1 MVTHMASDIARALR
15 ERGAIEY
22 GNFQLASGQES
33 NWYVD
38 IKTAMTDPDLLWM
51 VARTI
56 AGQSGFDVVA
66 GVAVGAV
73 PLAVAVSLTSRKPY
87 AIIRRAEKG
96 YGKSGTLIGDVSGR
110 RVLLVEDVVTT
121 GGSVLSGVEVLRQA
135 DATVRDVV
143 CVVDREQ
150 GGEAL
155 LEKAGIRLHS
165 LVRLSELLDKG
176 SPAGQEL

>member
-1 MVTHMASDIARALR
+1 MTRDLARALR
-15 ERGAIEY
+15 ECGAIEF
-22 GNFQLASGQES
+22 GDFELASGQKS
-33 NWYVD
+33 SWYVD
-38 IKTAMTDPDLLWM
+38 IKTAMTDPDLLGM

-73 PLAVAVSLTSRKPY
+73 PLAVAVSLESRKPY
-87 AIIRRAEKG
+87 AIIRREEKG
-96 YGKSGTLIGDVSGR
+96 HGKNGTVIGDVSGR

-121 GGSVLSGVEVLRQA
+121 GGSVLFGVETLRQA
-135 DATVRDVV
+135 NATVRDVV

-150 GGEAL
+150 GGEVL

-165 LVRLSELLDKG
+165 LIRLSDLLDTRG
-176 SPAGQEL
+176 AAGQGL